1 MIRSKKEMCD
11 ILRSVRC
18 IGPNN
23 AGEQEAAHLLAEA
36 MKEGVV
42 WEGTDKAALGV
53 LPGGLCGDE
62 YFDVVEL
69 GKGTGI
75 GLDSFSLCIE
85 GSEKD
90 GWIDGQQYTV
100 TVTKVEGGSV

>member
-1 MIRSKKEMCD
+1 MEKE
-11 ILRSVRC
+11 IERLIESHVRYDPMTEESW
-18 IGPNN
+18 G
-23 AGEQEAAHLLAEA
+23 AAEAAHAIAEA
-36 MKEGVV
+36 YRNGVV

-90 GWIDGQQYTV
+90 GWVDGQEYRV
-100 TVTKVEGGSV
+100 TVTKVEGDND